1 MSAAHASCR
10 SARPADPVAGTY
22 ADLGILH
29 GLPAQESRRH
39 EDVPTQGL
47 PLRSQIARATI
58 VAARMEACRL
68 IPVARSTERAYL
80 EAVKRLLNGRAQPKT
95 QAAARYLRSAWIWFH
110 RTCIHRLLSGGV
122 APASGDNVPAR
133 IHELEAHLR
142 ALSAIATD
150 SVRQPRGR
158 SSKRQGIGALPPDW
172 RERLLDAAPT
182 DELRQ
187 SLALMSLTGLRPAE
201 LACGVKVDVTP
212 SRLQITIQ
220 GSKVTSMSGQP
231 WRRITVMRDHPWALM
246 LTRTESPETVGFT
259 LTAIPSRLRHA
270 VRTLG
275 EQVFPHAQY
284 RITPYTFRHQWSADQ
299 KRLGCAP
306 QSIAMGLGHRST
318 RTQQGYGYCGQGTPK
333 SPLGSIEI
341 AAGSPVRTPS
351 RPFQE
356 GSRHIVKSDGMT
368 T

>member
-122 APASGDNVPAR
+122 APASGDNVST
-133 IHELEAHLR
+133 LR
-142 ALSAIATD
+142 
-150 SVRQPRGR
+150 
-158 SSKRQGIGALPPDW
+158 
-172 RERLLDAAPT
+172 
-182 DELRQ
+182 
-187 SLALMSLTGLRPAE
+187 
-201 LACGVKVDVTP
+201 
-212 SRLQITIQ
+212 
-220 GSKVTSMSGQP
+220 
-231 WRRITVMRDHPWALM
+231 
-246 LTRTESPETVGFT
+246 
-259 LTAIPSRLRHA
+259 
-270 VRTLG
+270 
-275 EQVFPHAQY
+275 
-284 RITPYTFRHQWSADQ
+284 
-299 KRLGCAP
+299 
-306 QSIAMGLGHRST
+306 
-318 RTQQGYGYCGQGTPK
+318 
-333 SPLGSIEI
+333 
-341 AAGSPVRTPS
+341 
-351 RPFQE
+351 
-356 GSRHIVKSDGMT
+356 
-368 T
+368 